1 MEQEAVSQIR
11 KKDSTPY
18 RFLLVDDSEFARKN
32 IARVVSM
39 LGGLIAGEA
48 STGREAVVK
57 YQEIRPDIV
66 LMDISMPEME
76 GVDAVGEI
84 IKEDKKATIVM
95 VSSLGHKELV
105 KKAIA
110 SGAKHFITKPVQVEY
125 AAKIVKAAL
134 EGKGG

>member
-11 KKDSTPY
+11 KKDFTPY

-84 IKEDKKATIVM
+84 IREDKKATIIM
-95 VSSLGHKELV
+95 VSSLGHKDLV

-110 SGAKHFITKPVQVEY
+110 SGAKHFITKPVQIEY
-125 AAKIVKAAL
+125 AAKIVKAVL